1 MTFEHIRIYSYID
14 IRRAIRKG
22 IHKSLED
29 LLRKGVT
36 MKKPKSKLTYAEIM
50 QIVMNMGMQLEK
62 ITQAVIMNE
71 KALDE
76 YVKFKDDKK
85 GFIGY
90 LEKNYNDTTNEEIKE
105 EQLPG

>member
-1 MTFEHIRIYSYID
+1 
-14 IRRAIRKG
+14 
-22 IHKSLED
+22 
-29 LLRKGVT
+29 

-85 GFIGY
+85 GFISY
-90 LEKNYNDTTNEEIKE
+90 LEKNYNDTTNKEIKE

>member
-1 MTFEHIRIYSYID
+1 
-14 IRRAIRKG
+14 
-22 IHKSLED
+22 
-29 LLRKGVT
+29 